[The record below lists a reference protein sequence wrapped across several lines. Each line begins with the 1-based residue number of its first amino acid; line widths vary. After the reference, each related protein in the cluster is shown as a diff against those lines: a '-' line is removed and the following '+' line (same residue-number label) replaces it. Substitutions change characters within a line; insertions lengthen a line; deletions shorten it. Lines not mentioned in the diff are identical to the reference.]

1 MALAEAIRKA
11 TRGEAIL
18 HPRVTA
24 RITQAL
30 HAAQNTPPP
39 QAPPPPFTDRTQR
52 ELEVLRL
59 IAQGLSNA
67 AIAQQLVI
75 TSAR

>member
-11 TRGEAIL
+11 ARGEAIL

-39 QAPPPPFTDRTQR
+39 QAPPPPFTDRTQAA
-52 ELEVLRL
+52 VY
-59 IAQGLSNA
+59 AWQKGLMEERH
-67 AIAQQLVI
+67 QE
-75 TSAR
+75 